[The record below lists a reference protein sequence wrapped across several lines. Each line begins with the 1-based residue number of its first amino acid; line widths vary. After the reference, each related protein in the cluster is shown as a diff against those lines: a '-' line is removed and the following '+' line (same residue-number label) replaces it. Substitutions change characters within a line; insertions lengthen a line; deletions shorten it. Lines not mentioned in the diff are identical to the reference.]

1 MVLTR
6 EGKQNMTNPFS
17 KLADVIK
24 EDHRKIKEH
33 SVKDLKETL
42 TTDIEHYAALKSL
55 AAKMND
61 EELNALLD
69 MVGNII
75 YSTCNKVY
83 HNQI

>member
-1 MVLTR
+1 
-6 EGKQNMTNPFS
+6 MTNPFS

-24 EDHRKIKEH
+24 QDHRKIKEH

-42 TTDIEHYAALKSL
+42 TTDIEHYASLKSL
-55 AAKMND
+55 ADKMND

-75 YSTCNKVY
+75 YSTCDKLY
-83 HNQI
+83 HYQI